1 MNLLISITYY
11 LCMQGIH
18 EAPNSFINL
27 RKGEWNRWIVLTNL
41 AENIT
46 FCIELLC
53 IVFVVFACNAAEI
66 NGWKRFLQFPE
77 KS

>member
-1 MNLLISITYY
+1 MNLLISIIYY

-46 FCIELLC
+46 FLYR
-53 IVFVVFACNAAEI
+53 IVMMYKF
-66 NGWKRFLQFPE
+66 
-77 KS
+77 